1 VSIGSLAGVTVF
13 MQGVASLHSRFS
25 LLRLIRDAEHFIE
38 TGRPIRDAA
47 QAARGNLPVL
57 VGRLREV
64 EDWRTAMHARMLID
78 PRVRQFEALLRE
90 KDLAHDRIAIPLQGL
105 ERALANLRTY
115 L

>member
-1 VSIGSLAGVTVF
+1 
-13 MQGVASLHSRFS
+13 
-25 LLRLIRDAEHFIE
+25 LIRDAEHFIE